1 MLEQS
6 LINPNFAGRDGFK
19 WFIGVTANTQPDR
32 ADLEYGYRVQVRIIG
47 HHPGDTMK
55 DADLP
60 WAHVLVP
67 TNMGSG
73 AGGAGISM
81 NTRGGEVVIGFFA
94 DGEDAQQPVIIGA
107 LYNGANIDYLNT
119 FTQGTQNFKL
129 FQQKSGAIVSP
140 YNKTV
145 KNGESSQG
153 RPGIP
158 KPDGDHNKEKTVAR
172 DVLNKNPVIGIPGHC
187 REGKDVVSQINRGLI
202 KFIQL
207 MNEVKYINDTYVQPV
222 LNKVVNIDEE
232 IDEIATVISD
242 ALIWLVKYIRD
253 EIIAGIYNL
262 LKDYL
267 EGIELPKEL
276 EFLKKAAAGEIADGI
291 WCLFLNI
298 LKKIKKFVFDFLF
311 GMIGKVSSIPI
322 CLVETFTGSILQSA
336 VNEITDAIGPALDQV
351 QSLLGGGIGTVMSY
365 VDKAINIAKTV
376 ASFLQCEESPCK
388 QVFDYEMNKGFVP
401 KDGDIKFQNII
412 NYSPSQG
419 LRNLLDDG
427 KKQAEGFLGGISG
440 GDGLPDEISQYFGG
454 TCDYN
459 LNCGMPEVKIFGG
472 GGSGASGNAVVDA
485 FGQIMGVNITNPGEG
500 YTSEPFVSFDDS
512 CENGTGAVGYVKIKD
527 GRVWQTVMIN
537 TGSGYLG
544 PDTSNVNEDVD
555 DETLNEVA
563 CSISPAESSG
573 SIVYPYISDIIIEST
588 GLNYSEG
595 DKAVN
600 LSCNGSDVEIDL
612 ELDANGRII
621 GTKITNPGT
630 SINIYP
636 ELTINSDTGSGAIL
650 KPVLGFNT
658 TPPEII
664 QTDQTK
670 VKTVVYCS
678 DKK

>member
-19 WFIGVTANTQPDR
+19 WFIGIVANTQPDR

-47 HHPGDTMK
+47 HHPGDTME

-94 DGEDAQQPVIIGA
+94 DGDDAQQPIVIGS

-119 FTQGTQNFKL
+119 FSQGTKNFKL
-129 FQQKSGAIVSP
+129 FQQKPGAIVSP

-145 KNGESSQG
+145 KDSKGK
-153 RPGIP
+153 PGIP
-158 KPDGDHNKEKTVAR
+158 KADGNYNEQTTVAR
-172 DVLNKNPVIGIPGHC
+172 DQLNRNPTVGIPGHC

-207 MNEVKYINDTYVQPV
+207 MNEVKYVNETYINPV
-222 LNKVVNIDEE
+222 LNKLTNIDDE
-232 IDEIATVISD
+232 IDEIATAISD

-267 EGIELPKEL
+267 KGIKLPKEL

-311 GMIGKVSSIPI
+311 GMIGKVASIPV
-322 CLVETFTGSILQSA
+322 CLVETFTGSILQSVA
-336 VNEITDAIGPALDQV
+336 NEISDAIAPALEEI
-351 QSLLGGGIGTVMSY
+351 SSTLGGGIGTVMSY
-365 VDKAINIAKTV
+365 VEKAIGLAKTI

-412 NYSPSQG
+412 NYSPAQG

-427 KKQAEGFLGGISG
+427 KKQAAGFLGGISG
-440 GDGLPDEISQYFGG
+440 GEGLPDELAPYVGG
-454 TCDYN
+454 CDVVN
-459 LNCGMPEVKIFGG
+459 LNCGMPQVKIFGG

-485 FGQIMGVNITNPGEG
+485 FGQIMGVNITNPGDG

-512 CENGTGAVGYVKIKD
+512 CENGSGAVGYTKIKE
-527 GRVWQTVMIN
+527 GRIWTVVMN
-537 TGSGYLG
+537 RTGSGYLG
-544 PDTSNVNEDVD
+544 PDTSNIDTNVD
-555 DETLNEVA
+555 DEALTQSA
-563 CSISPAESSG
+563 CSTRPAESSG
-573 SIVYPYISDIIIEST
+573 AIVYPYIVDIIIENT
-588 GLNYSEG
+588 GINYSPG
-595 DKAVN
+595 DKAINV
-600 LSCNGSDVEIDL
+600 SCGDSDVEIDL
-612 ELDANGRII
+612 ELDEDGRITA
-621 GTKITNPGT
+621 TKIINPGT
-630 SINIYP
+630 LINIYP
-636 ELTINSDTGSGAIL
+636 ELIINSDTGSGAIL
-650 KPVLGFNT
+650 KPVLGFSD

-664 QTDQTK
+664 QTDSTK
-670 VKTVVYCS
+670 VKTVIYCS